1 MTTTPALPTP
11 EELRALLDRLEEKA
25 SELREYRHVYAG
37 ATAKTELVY
46 AQGQD
51 RLEDDLDA
59 QARRYL
65 SLLDDVS
72 RALHAQAAALE
83 SRGSGI

>member
-11 EELRALLDRLEEKA
+11 EELHALLDRLEEKA
-25 SELREYRHVYAG
+25 CELREYRHAYADS
-37 ATAKTELVY
+37 TAKTELVY

-51 RLEDDLDA
+51 RLEDDLDE

-65 SLLDDVS
+65 ALLDDVS
-72 RALHAQAAALE
+72 RALRAQAAALE
-83 SRGSGI
+83 SRDSRI